1 MHMEDRF
8 SGGNSTDRD
17 LIKPTMTP
25 EDWSRVA
32 LNDQILLMHTADRWL
47 NQPFAAELLQ
57 TVAEKEPLLVFQQY
71 EEIQRQ
77 VPEAEHILQHA
88 AERGAEIDPGIIFFY
103 FPLFQDMPYAS
114 EVLTTAADKCI
125 QMGRTSA
132 LEFAQ
137 NYLKHPDAEVV
148 LSRAAGGFPTQAI
161 YFYHNYQTHPKAP
174 NILRGAV
181 GLDPRGAMVHA
192 NKYAEA
198 PGAKTLLAEVVA
210 KDPEGARI
218 YRDRYADFLE

>member
-8 SGGNSTDRD
+8 SGRSNTDRD

-32 LNDQILLMHTADRWL
+32 LNDQILLMHTADQWL

-57 TVAEKEPLLVFQQY
+57 IVAKKEPLFIFQQF

-77 VPEAEHILQHA
+77 VPEAEHILQQA

-103 FPLFQDMPYAS
+103 FPLLQDKTYARS
-114 EVLTTAADKCI
+114 VLTTAADRCI
-125 QMGRTSA
+125 DMGRTSA

-137 NYLKHPDAEVV
+137 NYLSYPEAEAM
-148 LSRAAGGFPTQAI
+148 LARAAERFPTQAI
-161 YFYHNYQTHPKAP
+161 YFYQNYQTHPKAP

-198 PGAKTLLAEVVA
+198 PGAKTLLAEVIA
-210 KDPEGARI
+210 KDPEGARM
-218 YRDRYADFLE
+218 YRDLYADFLE